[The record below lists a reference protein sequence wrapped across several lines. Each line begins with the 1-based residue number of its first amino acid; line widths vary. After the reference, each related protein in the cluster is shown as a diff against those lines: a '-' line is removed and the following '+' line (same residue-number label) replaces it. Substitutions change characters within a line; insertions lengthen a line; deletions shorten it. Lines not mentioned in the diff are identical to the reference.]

1 MSVEENQTLDKVQAF
16 SSLVNETQ
24 ASVRAFVRSIGVASD
39 AVDDIAQEAFLIAF
53 KKFHEFDDSKASF
66 RTWVFGI
73 AKNLFMNDKRKE
85 ARRSRLQNQMIGD
98 MLLKLEAPFKD
109 HRQDEIK
116 TLKSCIESMDDDNRD
131 LLKNRYVNN
140 KKSHELAEET
150 GQKPAAVRQKLLRL
164 RAILK
169 KCMGEKLS

>member
-1 MSVEENQTLDKVQAF
+1 
-16 SSLVNETQ
+16 
-24 ASVRAFVRSIGVASD
+24 
-39 AVDDIAQEAFLIAF
+39 
-53 KKFHEFDDSKASF
+53 
-66 RTWVFGI
+66 
-73 AKNLFMNDKRKE
+73 MNDKRKE
-85 ARRSRLQNQMIGD
+85 ARRGRLQNQMITD
-98 MLLKLEAPFKD
+98 MLLKLEVPFKD
-109 HRQDEIK
+109 HRQDELK
-116 TLKSCIESMDDDNRD
+116 TLKTCIETMEGDNRE